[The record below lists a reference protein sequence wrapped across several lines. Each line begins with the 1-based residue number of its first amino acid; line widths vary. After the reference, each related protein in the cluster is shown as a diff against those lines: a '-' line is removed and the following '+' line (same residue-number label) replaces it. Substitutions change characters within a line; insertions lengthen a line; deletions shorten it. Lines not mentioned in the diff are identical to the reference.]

1 MNNGLQKKRIK
12 EIANFIVNNITLA
25 EVSTIII
32 DRSMEVAEYIVKNN
46 LDPKEFQSVV
56 LRSKLHE
63 KLKKTKPSMSYTPFY
78 APKALDEKEQLSE
91 EGLFTRVWR
100 AIINKKEQDAPRSG
114 FTTKNTK

>member
-46 LDPKEFQSVV
+46 LESLLIFS
-56 LRSKLHE
+56 
-63 KLKKTKPSMSYTPFY
+63 FG
-78 APKALDEKEQLSE
+78 E
-91 EGLFTRVWR
+91 ENRL
-100 AIINKKEQDAPRSG
+100 
-114 FTTKNTK
+114 